1 MELKLGRFGKYFACQ
16 SDSCTA
22 TRQLMKN
29 GELKPVFMDPIKLE
43 SLRCEKCDDFYLL
56 RDSLKGL
63 FLAAS
68 QFPKNRETR
77 AITVNELK
85 PVTDKLPEKYSHF
98 AKAPEIDDD
107 GDDLVVRFNKKS
119 GDHLLSA
126 EHKGKKKK
134 YFYFFNG
141 SSWEQKP
148 RD

>member
-1 MELKLGRFGKYFACQ
+1 MELKLGRFGKYFSCQ

-29 GELKPVFMDPIKLE
+29 GTLKPVFMDPIKLE
-43 SLRCEKCDDFYLL
+43 HIRCQKCDDFYLL

-77 AITVNELK
+77 APFVHEIKSVIN
-85 PVTDKLPEKYSHF
+85 DLPEKYHHF
-98 AKAPEIDDD
+98 KSAPEKDSD
-107 GDDLVVRFNKKS
+107 GDDLVIRFNRKDGS
-119 GDHLLSA
+119 HTLSS
-126 EHKGKKKK
+126 EKDGKKKK
-134 YFYFFNG
+134 SFFIHKDEI
-141 SSWEQKP
+141 WKEKA